1 MPRNPAMKIC
11 TINLPEQY
19 VESLDNMVDLGFFP
33 SRSEAMRQAL
43 KQFLSKEEVFV
54 KEISS
59 SVFCNLK
66 SNQMNCL
73 IGG

>member
-1 MPRNPAMKIC
+1 MKIC

-19 VESLDNMVDLGFFP
+19 VESLRYLVDLGYFP
-33 SRSEAMRQAL
+33 SRSEAIRQAL
-43 KQFLSKEEVFV
+43 KQFLTKENNFV
-54 KEISS
+54 KAISS
-59 SVFCNLK
+59 PVFYNLK